1 MKIAAVG
8 RAVVRDVACLMTLL
22 GALQGLAAETE
33 SRPATSI
40 WVGEKTGGTVSNVA
54 NWRDANG
61 NAGVPTAEMLFS
73 TNAAGVSVAG
83 RIVVFDQPVSL
94 SSNLSVGGPQGSF
107 KTEDGGW
114 NCVVWRASDS
124 SDASV
129 TNGVISSPKGLYV
142 ADRSGFVEG
151 ALRIESGRY
160 VTGGGNGGQD
170 AGLSVGRYGPGYFEL
185 KGGTFKANGDVK
197 ISNSGGGTVVIGSNE
212 VSASPAVMDVDPG
225 KWTYLSYD
233 ESSQPGMLTLRKSGV
248 LKTSYITCKKPEGSS
263 IVMDGGTLAKNG
275 QNGSYTTLTPP
286 KVPITLTANGGTFEM
301 TSWGVIE
308 ANIVDADPDS
318 GTKGT
323 LIKKGAADLNFYGQ
337 KSYAGPTRIDE
348 GRLIITANTQLG
360 DLTIADGAQL
370 AVNLARSTLGSK
382 LDSSFKVRIL
392 REGATLTLTE
402 GRALKD
408 AIVCVEAEDYT
419 NPVITQDKTGVWLEG
434 TVAEGAAVARN
445 EQTGICYRL
454 LATAAE
460 EVESG
465 DTITLLKDIE
475 VNADFA
481 CKAGLTLDLGGHTLT
496 RVGMHVIS
504 FQGNTVLK
512 NGTILTKER
521 YPTGDA
527 TFLALSEGASLTI
540 ADVNV
545 GNADGHEL
553 NSAIYLRKNSTVTIS
568 GGTWYVQS
576 LLSSYW
582 TSATVSVTGGR
593 FHLHAWHSSSDG
605 YRAATLRL
613 AGGVYSLAPPRLSQ
627 DGTGVTADGF
637 VVQHVPSDLA
647 MPYHVVP
654 QAKAPYPE
662 APYTD
667 DWTFHYADQATAQA
681 AVVATVGER
690 SFTTIMDAVR
700 VAKAGDTVT
709 LVGDT
714 VSLPEQVTI
723 DKNITIEGN
732 GHFVS
737 VPQPFVAET
746 GFVAEEF
753 TQEYAAVFFIA
764 KGADAVIRNV
774 HVMGGGIV
782 NAQSTNKA
790 CYGVR
795 NEGTVFLDNVTV
807 TRSNGAVWN
816 NEDAYLYADNC
827 RFVRNC
833 RYCAGG
839 LFNHGTAVLNRTS
852 LSENR
857 SLSTGGGGGAIE
869 NGGTLYLNNC
879 VFCNNSSTEIGGA
892 INNYA
897 KGRAI
902 ALYMMNT
909 TIVGNFTQFEKDV
922 NDGDQGGGVGV
933 RAHKNPGH
941 FFSVNNLICNNYQL
955 RTENPGLTLSDV
967 RALHQE
973 FSGVPT
979 DMTNALYYTVYG
991 SLTRQGKTSDGG
1003 SVLILDESNKGNVST
1018 GVFKAYEET
1027 QRIYQNGI
1035 KSPLTITGAQLVAKD
1050 DASLNHELARYAPIS
1065 KTGSAVLGKMGVY
1078 TYFDPSGWKTN
1089 DVRMSYAPVVGD
1101 VEIGSRTAAGEM
1113 VAFGGLP
1120 MADADHMVTNY
1131 YESATGRSFGV
1142 AGASGWLEE
1151 EKVYHT
1157 VKLAGEVVN
1166 GSVSGITL
1174 YGDAYEHGTEIT
1186 LTATPG
1192 VARTFLGWFENDAG
1206 DEPVSTET
1214 VWTFQ
1219 VLKDR
1224 ILQPRFSDITP
1235 VVLNPIPKV
1244 HVTMADGQE
1253 AKRLYPI
1260 TVTTAWM
1267 GEAFPGYAAEVDR
1280 FTTVAEK
1287 EAYLTRLLEG
1297 PDEASGLKKWQAY
1310 VLGNPSG
1317 KLWINS
1323 PQYKSHNG
1331 DQLRFE
1337 MNKLAPVA
1345 GSGFQIRYR
1354 LDKRL
1359 GAEETFV
1366 RDKVNATGA
1375 FDVDV
1380 ATDPTGHYVIDL
1392 LFVPDGEATSEEYVT
1407 TVNTAGVLRVETRA
1421 ERAALAVPWTK
1432 LRPTAASEDVAAVDL
1447 VKTTN
1452 LTTGDKLY
1460 VYDGASK
1467 MYKAWQLR
1475 DSGLWEALAVYRVAD
1490 GYVDFNQAGT
1500 APEAS
1505 AVARGTGVW
1514 LQRQRTEGPVYLC
1527 GQVETASVTTPLA
1540 AGWNLVG
1547 SPTTAAC
1554 DLSQL
1559 KPANGDRIVVPTAAE
1574 PKNMTHENGVWGY
1587 LKNETYTYGGMEFVR
1602 PKRITAEPVPA
1613 GTAFWY
1619 ICPSTPREDAAIEWE
1634 NGTKGR

>member
-40 WVGEKTGGTVSNVA
+40 WVGETGGTVSNVA

-73 TNAAGVSVAG
+73 TNVAGVSVAG
-83 RIVVFDQPVSL
+83 RAVVFDQPVSL

-160 VTGGGNGGQD
+160 VTGGGNGGKD

-185 KGGTFKANGDVK
+185 KGGTFKANGDMK
-197 ISNSGGGTVVIGSNE
+197 ISNAGGGTVVIGSNE
-212 VSASPAVMDVDPG
+212 AEAIPAVMDVDPG

-233 ESSQPGMLTLRKSGV
+233 DSSQPGALTLRKSGV

-275 QNGSYTTLTPP
+275 KNGSYTTLTPP

-308 ANIVDADPDS
+308 ADIVDEAPDS

-323 LIKKGAADLNFYGQ
+323 LVKKGAADLNFYGQ

-348 GRLIITANTQLG
+348 GKLVITGGTQLG

-370 AVNLARSTLGSK
+370 AVNLARSTLGST

-445 EQTGICYRL
+445 ERTGICYRL

-481 CKAGLTLDLGGHTLT
+481 CKAGLTLDLDGHTLT

-540 ADVNV
+540 ADVDV
-545 GNADGHEL
+545 GDADGHEL
-553 NSAIYLRKNSTVTIS
+553 NSAIYLRKNCTVTIS

-593 FHLHAWHSSSDG
+593 FHLHAWHSSSDD

-654 QAKAPYPE
+654 SAE
-662 APYTD
+662 DLYTEVG
-667 DWTFHYADQATAQA
+667 WTFHYADQATAQA

-732 GHFVS
+732 GHLVS
-737 VPQPFVAET
+737 VPQPFVEKD
-746 GFVAEEF
+746 GLVAKEF

-782 NAQSTNKA
+782 KAESTNDA

-816 NEDAYLYADNC
+816 NEGAYLYADDC

-857 SLSTGGGGGAIE
+857 SLSTKGGGGAIE
-869 NGGTLYLNNC
+869 NGNTLYLNNC
-879 VFCNNSSTEIGGA
+879 VLCNNSSTEIGGA
-892 INNYA
+892 INNYHS
-897 KGRAI
+897 GRDV

-909 TIVGNFTQFEKDV
+909 TIAGNFTQSESDS
-922 NDGDQGGGVGV
+922 DQGGGIGL
-933 RAHKNPGH
+933 RAHDHAGR

-955 RTENPGLTLSDV
+955 KSTWEYKLTPSDV
-967 RALHQE
+967 RMLDNNLNVM
-973 FSGVPT
+973 SN
-979 DMTNALYYTVYG
+979 DLYYTVYG
-991 SLTRQGKTSDGG
+991 SLERQGKTAGSG
-1003 SVLILDESNKGNVST
+1003 SVLNESGNCVVGT
-1018 GVFKAYEET
+1018 DDAVFNVYEET
-1027 QRIYQNGI
+1027 QRIYQNRE
-1035 KSPLTITGAQLVAKD
+1035 KSPLKITGAQLVSKD
-1050 DASLNHELARYAPIS
+1050 DGSLNHELARYAPIS
-1065 KTGSAVLGKMGVY
+1065 KTGEAVLGANGVY
-1078 TYFDPSGWKTN
+1078 TYFDPSGWKTGA
-1089 DVRMSYAPVVGD
+1089 VKMSYAPVVGD
-1101 VEIGSRTAAGEM
+1101 VEIGSLTAAGTM
-1113 VAFGGLP
+1113 VPLADHLP

-1219 VLKDR
+1219 VLEDC

-1253 AKRLYPI
+1253 DKPLYPI

-1280 FTTVAEK
+1280 LKTVAEK
-1287 EAYLTRLLEG
+1287 ETYLTRLLEG
-1297 PDEASGLKKWQAY
+1297 TDEASGLKKWQAY

-1359 GAEETFV
+1359 GAAEAFA
-1366 RDKVNATGA
+1366 RDKVNATGS

-1380 ATDPTGHYVIDL
+1380 ATDPTGLYVIDL

-1452 LTTGDKLY
+1452 LTAGDKLY
-1460 VYDGASK
+1460 VYDGAST

-1475 DSGLWEALAVYRVAD
+1475 ESGLWEPMAVYKVAD
-1490 GYVDFNQAGT
+1490 GYVDFDKADP

-1527 GQVETASVTTPLA
+1527 GQYETASVTTPLA
-1540 AGWNLVG
+1540 AVWNLVG

-1559 KPANGDRIVVPTAAE
+1559 EPATGDRIVVPTAAE
-1574 PKNMTHENGVWGY
+1574 PKNMTWKAGTEGSPGSWGY
-1587 LKNETYTYGGMEFVR
+1587 WENRLVTKWGVTV
-1602 PKRITAEPVPA
+1602 AVPTWVENA
-1613 GTAFWY
+1613 VVPSGNAFWY
-1619 ICPSTPREDAAIEWE
+1619 IRPDNAGADELKW
-1634 NGTKGR
+1634 

>member
-1 MKIAAVG
+1 
-8 RAVVRDVACLMTLL
+8 MTLL

-40 WVGEKTGGTVSNVA
+40 WVGETDGTVSKDA

-83 RIVVFDQPVSL
+83 RTVVFDQPVSL
-94 SSNLSVGGPQGSF
+94 SSNLSVGGPEGSF
-107 KTEDGGW
+107 KTEEGDW

-124 SDASV
+124 PDASV
-129 TNGVISSPKGLYV
+129 TNGVVRSPKGLYI

-151 ALRIESGRY
+151 ALRIESGSY
-160 VTGGGNGGQD
+160 VTGGGNGGKD

-185 KGGTFKANGDVK
+185 KGGTFKANGDMK
-197 ISNSGGGTVVIGSNE
+197 ISNAGGGTVVIGSNE
-212 VSASPAVMDVDPG
+212 AEAIPAVMDVDPG

-308 ANIVDADPDS
+308 ADIVDEASDS

-323 LIKKGAADLNFYGQ
+323 LVKKGAADLNFYGQ

-348 GRLIITANTQLG
+348 GKLIITANTQLG
-360 DLTIADGAQL
+360 DLTIAAGAHL

-382 LDSSFKVRIL
+382 LDSSFTVRIL

-419 NPVITQDKTGVWLEG
+419 NLVITQDETGVWLKG

-445 EQTGICYRL
+445 ERTGICYRL

-460 EVESG
+460 EVEFG

-481 CKAGLTLDLGGHTLT
+481 CKAGLTLDLNGHTLT

-521 YPTGDA
+521 YQNGNT

-540 ADVNV
+540 ADVDV
-545 GNADGHEL
+545 GDADGHEL
-553 NSAIYLRKNSTVTIS
+553 NSAIYLRKNCTVTIS

-593 FHLHAWHSSSDG
+593 FHLHAWHSSNDD

-613 AGGVYSLAPPRLSQ
+613 AGGVYSLAPPRRSQ
-627 DGTGVTADGF
+627 DGSGVTAGGF

-654 QAKAPYPE
+654 QAE
-662 APYTD
+662 APYTEAG
-667 DWTFHYADQATAQA
+667 WTFHYADEATAQA
-681 AVVATVGER
+681 AVVATVGGR

-732 GHFVS
+732 GHLVS

-764 KGADAVIRNV
+764 KVADAVIRNV

-790 CYGVR
+790 CYGVS

-816 NEDAYLYADNC
+816 DEGAYLYADNC

-955 RTENPGLTLSDV
+955 RTENPGLKLSDV

-1003 SVLILDESNKGNVST
+1003 SVLILDESNKGDVST

-1035 KSPLTITGAQLVAKD
+1035 KSPLPIKGAQLVAKD

-1065 KTGSAVLGKMGVY
+1065 KTGEAVLGAKGVY

-1089 DVRMSYAPVVGD
+1089 DVKMSYAPVVGD
-1101 VEIGSRTAAGEM
+1101 VEIGSLTAAGEM

-1120 MADADHMVTNY
+1120 PADADHMVTNY

-1174 YGDAYEHGTEIT
+1174 YGDAYEHGTQIT

-1192 VARTFLGWFENDAG
+1192 FTRTFLGWFENDAG

-1219 VLKDR
+1219 VLEDR

-1267 GEAFPGYAAEVDR
+1267 AKTFDGYAAEVEKRD
-1280 FTTVAEK
+1280 TVEKK
-1287 EAYLTRLLEG
+1287 EAYLTGLLEE
-1297 PDEASGLKKWQAY
+1297 PDEASGLKMWQNY
-1310 VLGNPSG
+1310 VLGITPGSTDAA
-1317 KLWINS
+1317 LWINS

-1359 GAEETFV
+1359 GAAETFV

-1540 AGWNLVG
+1540 AGWNLIG

-1559 KPANGDRIVVPTAAE
+1559 EPADGDRIVVPTAAE
-1574 PKNMTHENGVWGY
+1574 PKNMTWKAGTEGSPGSWGY
-1587 LKNETYTYGGMEFVR
+1587 WENRLVTKWGVTVAVPTWVENAV
-1602 PKRITAEPVPA
+1602 VPA
-1613 GTAFWY
+1613 GNAFWY
-1619 ICPSTPREDAAIEWE
+1619 IRPDNAGADELKW
-1634 NGTKGR
+1634 

>member
-33 SRPATSI
+33 SHPATSI
-40 WVGEKTGGTVSNVA
+40 WVGETDGTVSTDA
-54 NWRDANG
+54 NWCDANG
-61 NAGVPTAEMLFS
+61 KAGVPTAEMLFS

-83 RIVVFDQPVSL
+83 RTVVFDQQVSL
-94 SSNLSVGGPQGSF
+94 SSNLSVGGPEGSF
-107 KTEDGGW
+107 KTAEGDW

-124 SDASV
+124 PDASV
-129 TNGVISSPKGLYV
+129 TNGVVRSPKGLYI

-160 VTGGGNGGQD
+160 VTGGGNGGKD

-185 KGGTFKANGDVK
+185 KGGTFKANGDMK
-197 ISNSGGGTVVIGSNE
+197 ISNAGGGTVVIGSNE
-212 VSASPAVMDVDPG
+212 AEAIPAVMDVDPG

-308 ANIVDADPDS
+308 ADIVDEASDS

-323 LIKKGAADLNFYGQ
+323 LVKKGAADLNFYGQ

-348 GRLIITANTQLG
+348 GKLIITANTQLG
-360 DLTIADGAQL
+360 DLTIAAGAHL

-382 LDSSFKVRIL
+382 LDSSFTVRIL

-419 NPVITQDKTGVWLEG
+419 NLVITQDETGVWLKG

-445 EQTGICYRL
+445 ERTGICYRL

-481 CKAGLTLDLGGHTLT
+481 CKAGLTLDLDGHTLT

-527 TFLALSEGASLTI
+527 TFLALSDGVTLTI
-540 ADVNV
+540 EDVNV
-545 GNADGHEL
+545 GDADGHEL
-553 NSAIYLRKNSTVTIS
+553 NSAIYMRKNNAVTIR
-568 GGTWYVQS
+568 GGTWYVQR
-576 LLSSYW
+576 LLSSFEM
-582 TSATVSVTGGR
+582 SSTVSVTGGR
-593 FHLHAWHSSSDG
+593 FHLHAWHSADTR

-613 AGGVYSLAPPRLSQ
+613 AGGVYSLAPPRRSQ
-627 DGTGVTADGF
+627 DGSGVTAGGF

-654 QAKAPYPE
+654 SAKAPYPDTE
-662 APYTD
+662 VG
-667 DWTFHYADQATAQA
+667 WTFHYADQATAQA

-714 VSLPEQVTI
+714 VSLPDQVTI

-732 GHFVS
+732 GHLVS

-753 TQEYAAVFFIA
+753 TQEYAAVFFIRE
-764 KGADAVIRNV
+764 GADAVIRNV

-782 NAQSTNKA
+782 KAESTNDA

-816 NEDAYLYADNC
+816 DEGAYLYADNC

-955 RTENPGLTLSDV
+955 RTENPGLKLSDV

-1003 SVLILDESNKGNVST
+1003 SVLILDESNKGDVST

-1035 KSPLTITGAQLVAKD
+1035 KSPLPIKGAQLVAKD

-1065 KTGSAVLGKMGVY
+1065 KTGEAVLGAKGVY
-1078 TYFDPSGWKTN
+1078 TYFDPSGWKKG

-1101 VEIGSRTAAGEM
+1101 VEIGSLTAAGEM

-1120 MADADHMVTNY
+1120 PADADHIVTNY

-1192 VARTFLGWFENDAG
+1192 VARTFLGWFENDQGESVTNA
-1206 DEPVSTET
+1206 T

-1219 VLKDR
+1219 VLADR
-1224 ILQPRFSDITP
+1224 VLQPRFSDITP

-1244 HVTMADGQE
+1244 HVTMADGQSD
-1253 AKRLYPI
+1253 KPLYPI

-1280 FTTVAEK
+1280 FGTVAEK
-1287 EAYLTRLLEG
+1287 EDYLTRLLER

-1359 GAEETFV
+1359 GAAETFV

-1559 KPANGDRIVVPTAAE
+1559 EPATGDRIVVPTAAE
-1574 PKNMTHENGVWGY
+1574 PKNMTWKAGTEGSPGSWGY
-1587 LKNETYTYGGMEFVR
+1587 WENRLVTKWGVTVAVPTWVENAV
-1602 PKRITAEPVPA
+1602 VPA
-1613 GTAFWY
+1613 GNAFWY
-1619 ICPSTPREDAAIEWE
+1619 IRPDNAGADELKW
-1634 NGTKGR
+1634 

>member
-1 MKIAAVG
+1 MRNISVG
-8 RAVVRDVACLMTLL
+8 RVLVAAGAAFSALCGLAEDKVLRLSGADAGNSRVMKEDWDYIRIGGNSDDDAKLFKDEDENWKPVVLTAADVAAPGVTIKK
-22 GALQGLAAETE
+22 GIYLAD
-33 SRPATSI
+33 
-40 WVGEKTGGTVSNVA
+40 GTDVKS
-54 NWRDANG
+54 
-61 NAGVPTAEMLFS
+61 
-73 TNAAGVSVAG
+73 
-83 RIVVFDQPVSL
+83 
-94 SSNLSVGGPQGSF
+94 
-107 KTEDGGW
+107 
-114 NCVVWRASDS
+114 
-124 SDASV
+124 
-129 TNGVISSPKGLYV
+129 
-142 ADRSGFVEG
+142 G
-151 ALRIESGRY
+151 ALRIESGTFTAGAEGRALSS
-160 VTGGGNGGQD
+160 GQNG
-170 AGLSVGRYGPGYFEL
+170 YGYFEM
-185 KGGTFKANGDVK
+185 KGGTLYAKGDFD
-197 ISNSGGGTVVIGSNE
+197 IACSAGGEAVIGSNE
-212 VSASPAVMDVDPG
+212 ADAIPAVVDVDAT
-225 KWTYLSYD
+225 KWTYLAVND
-233 ESSQPGMLTLRKSGV
+233 AAGKLTIRKSGT
-248 LKTSYITCKKPEGSS
+248 LKTCYISDKSKEAKSV
-263 IVMDGGTLAKNG
+263 IVLDGGTLCRNG
-275 QNGSYTTLTPP
+275 YTAD
-286 KVPITLTANGGTFEM
+286 KYGHVFVPVTIRMTANGGTLHMEADDG
-301 TSWGVIE
+301 TGVYGE
-308 ANIVDADPDS
+308 LRGDIVDDDPDS
-318 GTKGT
+318 ETKGT
-323 LIKKGAADLNFYGQ
+323 LRKTGKGELVFLNT
-337 KSYAGPTRIDE
+337 KSYAGATVIEE
-348 GRLIITANTQLG
+348 GSLVVSGYTQLG
-360 DLTIADGAQL
+360 DIEIKEGAELVLDMNGGDVDGKFSYPL
-370 AVNLARSTLGSK
+370 MKT
-382 LDSSFKVRIL
+382 
-392 REGATLTLTE
+392 GATLTLTGDAELSSTVKFRNDDRFENLQISEVE
-402 GRALKD
+402 G
-408 AIVCVEAEDYT
+408 
-419 NPVITQDKTGVWLEG
+419 VITVSGQVK
-434 TVAEGAAVARN
+434 ASAAVA
-445 EQTGICYRL
+445 EIVEPLEYFSTLPGAGAKAAAGQTVR
-454 LATAAE
+454 
-460 EVESG
+460 
-465 DTITLLKDIE
+465 LLKDVSLSGRME
-475 VNADFA
+475 F
-481 CKAGLTLDLGGHTLT
+481 KGSTLDLNGHTLT
-496 RVGMHVIS
+496 RNGTDSVIEFAGS
-504 FQGNTVLK
+504 AVVT
-512 NGTILTKER
+512 NGTILADTA
-521 YPTGDA
+521 YQAGGN
-527 TFLALSEGASLTI
+527 ALLSLPDEKNAELI
-540 ADVNV
+540 VADVNV
-545 GNADGHEL
+545 GDETGRDPFCMFNT
-553 NSAIYLRKNSTVTIS
+553 RKNATVKIRNGVWHVATMLSSYYDSGKLEIS
-568 GGTWYVQS
+568 GGSFYLRGWHTAHEDYRKGTIV
-576 LLSSYW
+576 LS
-582 TSATVSVTGGR
+582 GG
-593 FHLHAWHSSSDG
+593 L
-605 YRAATLRL
+605 
-613 AGGVYSLAPPRLSQ
+613 YSLAPPRCSWN
-627 DGTGVTADGF
+627 GTGVTAGGF
-637 VVQHVPSDLA
+637 VVQHVPDDLVT
-647 MPYHVVP
+647 PYHVVEE
-654 QAKAPYPE
+654 AKAPYAE
-662 APYTD
+662 SG
-667 DWTFHYADQATAQA
+667 WTFHYADEATARK
-681 AVVATVGER
+681 AVVAKVGEL

-732 GHFVS
+732 GHLVS
-737 VPQPFVAET
+737 VPQPYVAES

-782 NAQSTNKA
+782 NGATVNDA

-909 TIVGNFTQFEKDV
+909 TIAGNFTQSGKDL
-922 NDGDQGGGVGV
+922 DQGGGIGL
-933 RAHKNPGH
+933 RAHENPGH

-955 RTENPGLTLSDV
+955 RTENPELKWSDV
-967 RALHQE
+967 RALDQG

-991 SLTRQGKTSDGG
+991 SFTWRDKISDGG
-1003 SVLILDESNKGNVST
+1003 SVLILDESNQSGVST

-1035 KSPLTITGAQLVAKD
+1035 KSPLPITGAQLVAKD

-1065 KTGSAVLGKMGVY
+1065 KTGRAVLGTDGVY
-1078 TYFDPSGWKTN
+1078 TYFDPSGWKTGV
-1089 DVRMSYAPVVGD
+1089 VRMSYAPVVK
-1101 VEIGSRTAAGEM
+1101 IGSLTVAGEM

-1120 MADADHMVTNY
+1120 LADADHMVTNY

-1192 VARTFLGWFENDAG
+1192 FTRTFLGWFENDAG

-1219 VLKDR
+1219 VNADR

-1244 HVTMADGQE
+1244 HVTMEDGQE

-1267 GEAFPGYAAEVDR
+1267 DKTFDGYAAEVEKRD
-1280 FTTVAEK
+1280 TVEKK
-1287 EAYLTRLLEG
+1287 EAYLTDLLEG
-1297 PDEASGLKKWQAY
+1297 TDEASGLKKWQAY

-1354 LDKRL
+1354 LNKRL
-1359 GAEETFV
+1359 GAAETFV
-1366 RDKVNATGA
+1366 RDKINATGA

-1432 LRPTAASEDVAAVDL
+1432 LRPTAASEYVAAVDL

-1490 GYVDFNQAGT
+1490 EYVDFNQADP
-1500 APEAS
+1500 ALEAS

-1554 DLSQL
+1554 NLSRL
-1559 KPANGDRIVVPTAAE
+1559 VPATGDRIVVPTAAE
-1574 PKNMTHENGVWGY
+1574 PKNMTWKVGTEGSLGSWGY
-1587 LKNETYTYGGMEFVR
+1587 WENRLVTKWGVTVAVPTWVENAV
-1602 PKRITAEPVPA
+1602 VPA
-1613 GTAFWY
+1613 GNAFWY
-1619 ICPSTPREDAAIEWE
+1619 IRPDNADADELKW
-1634 NGTKGR
+1634 

>member
-22 GALQGLAAETE
+22 VALQGLAAETE
-33 SRPATSI
+33 SPPATSI
-40 WVGEKTGGTVSNVA
+40 WVGETDGTVSTDA
-54 NWRDANG
+54 NWCDANG
-61 NAGVPTAEMLFS
+61 KAGVPTAEMLFS

-83 RIVVFDQPVSL
+83 RTIVFDQQVSL

-107 KTEDGGW
+107 KTEDEGW

-129 TNGVISSPKGLYV
+129 TNGVVRSPKGLYI

-212 VSASPAVMDVDPG
+212 VGASPAVMDVDPG

-248 LKTSYITCKKPEGSS
+248 LKTSYITCKQPEGSS

-323 LIKKGAADLNFYGQ
+323 LVKQGPADLNFYGQ

-348 GRLIITANTQLG
+348 GRLIITAGTKLG

-593 FHLHAWHSSSDG
+593 FHLHAWHSSSDD

-732 GHFVS
+732 GHLVS

-753 TQEYAAVFFIA
+753 TQEYAAVFFIRE
-764 KGADAVIRNV
+764 GADAVIRNV

-782 NAQSTNKA
+782 KAESTNDA
-790 CYGVR
+790 CYGMR

-816 NEDAYLYADNC
+816 DEGAYLYADNC

-909 TIVGNFTQFEKDV
+909 TIAGNFTQSGKDL
-922 NDGDQGGGVGV
+922 DQGGGIGL
-933 RAHKNPGH
+933 RAHENPGH

-955 RTENPGLTLSDV
+955 RTENPELKWSDV
-967 RALHQE
+967 RALDQG

-991 SLTRQGKTSDGG
+991 SFTWRDKISDGG
-1003 SVLILDESNKGNVST
+1003 SVLILDESNQSGVST

-1035 KSPLTITGAQLVAKD
+1035 KSPLPITGAQLVAKD

-1065 KTGSAVLGKMGVY
+1065 KTGRAVLGTDGVY
-1078 TYFDPSGWKTN
+1078 TYFDPSGWKTG
-1089 DVRMSYAPVVGD
+1089 DVKMSYAPVVGD
-1101 VEIGSRTAAGEM
+1101 VEIGSLTAAGEM

-1120 MADADHMVTNY
+1120 MADPDHMVTNY

-1142 AGASGWLEE
+1142 VGASGWLEE

-1192 VARTFLGWFENDAG
+1192 FTRTFLGWFENDAG

-1219 VLKDR
+1219 VNADR

-1244 HVTMADGQE
+1244 HVTMEDGQE

-1267 GEAFPGYAAEVDR
+1267 DKTFDGYAAEVEKRD
-1280 FTTVAEK
+1280 TVEKK
-1287 EAYLTRLLEG
+1287 EAYLTDLLEG
-1297 PDEASGLKKWQAY
+1297 TDEASGLKKWQAY

-1354 LDKRL
+1354 LNKRL
-1359 GAEETFV
+1359 GAAETFV
-1366 RDKVNATGA
+1366 RDKINATGA

-1432 LRPTAASEDVAAVDL
+1432 LRPTVASEHVAAVDL

-1460 VYDGASK
+1460 VYDGANT

-1475 DSGLWEALAVYRVAD
+1475 ESGLWEPVAVYRVAA

-1500 APEAS
+1500 ALEAS

-1540 AGWNLVG
+1540 SGWNLVG

-1554 DLSQL
+1554 NLSQFE
-1559 KPANGDRIVVPTAAE
+1559 PATGDRIVVPTAAE
-1574 PKNMTHENGVWGY
+1574 PKNMTWKAGTEGSPGSWGY
-1587 LKNETYTYGGMEFVR
+1587 WENRLVTKWGVTVAVPTWVENAV
-1602 PKRITAEPVPA
+1602 VPA
-1613 GTAFWY
+1613 GNAFWY
-1619 ICPSTPREDAAIEWE
+1619 IRPDNAGADELKW
-1634 NGTKGR
+1634 

>member
-22 GALQGLAAETE
+22 VALQGLAAETK
-33 SRPATSI
+33 SLPATSI
-40 WVGEKTGGTVSNVA
+40 WVGETDGTVSADA

-83 RIVVFDQPVSL
+83 RTVVFDRPVSL

-114 NCVVWRASDS
+114 NCVVWQASDS

-160 VTGGGNGGQD
+160 VTGGGNGGKD

-185 KGGTFKANGDVK
+185 KGGTFKANGDMK
-197 ISNSGGGTVVIGSNE
+197 ISNAGGGTVVIGSNE
-212 VSASPAVMDVDPG
+212 AEAIPAVMDVDPG

-233 ESSQPGMLTLRKSGV
+233 DSSQPGALTLRKSGV

-263 IVMDGGTLAKNG
+263 IVMDGGTLVKNG
-275 QNGSYTTLTPP
+275 QNLSYTTLTPP
-286 KVPITLTANGGTFEM
+286 AVPITLTANGGTFQM
-301 TSWGVIE
+301 DYWCYLS
-308 ANIVDADPDS
+308 ADIVDADPEAE
-318 GTKGT
+318 TKGT
-323 LIKKGAADLNFYGQ
+323 LVKKGAADLNFIGEKHYG
-337 KSYAGPTRIDE
+337 GLMRIDE
-348 GRLIITANTQLG
+348 GALHVTAGEPLG
-360 DLTIADGAQL
+360 DLEIASGAQL
-370 AVNLARSTLGSK
+370 KINLARSA
-382 LDSSFKVRIL
+382 LDSSFEVRIL
-392 REGATLTLTE
+392 RERATLTLSE
-402 GRALKD
+402 GRALTD
-408 AIVCVEAEDYT
+408 AIVCVDTAAYEDLS
-419 NPVITQDKTGVWLEG
+419 VTQDAEGGVWLAG
-434 TVAEGAAVARN
+434 TVAESAAVVRN
-445 EQTGICYRL
+445 ERTQGRYRS
-454 LATAAE
+454 LATAANE
-460 EVESG
+460 IKSG
-465 DTITLLKDIE
+465 DTLTLLQDVE
-475 VNADFA
+475 VGANLKFER
-481 CKAGLTLDLGGHTLT
+481 GLTLNLGGHKLMRAGTAE
-496 RVGMHVIS
+496 VS
-504 FQGNTVLK
+504 FGGDTVLT

-527 TFLALSEGASLTI
+527 TFLALSDGVTLTI
-540 ADVNV
+540 EDVNV
-545 GNADGHEL
+545 GDADGHEL
-553 NSAIYLRKNSTVTIS
+553 NSAIYMRKNNAVTIR
-568 GGTWYVQS
+568 GGTWYVQR
-576 LLSSYW
+576 LLSSFEM
-582 TSATVSVTGGR
+582 SSTVSVTGGR
-593 FHLHAWHSSSDG
+593 FHLHAWHSADTR

-613 AGGVYSLAPPRLSQ
+613 AGGVYSLAPPRRSQ
-627 DGTGVTADGF
+627 DGSGVTAGGF

-654 QAKAPYPE
+654 SAKAPYPDTE
-662 APYTD
+662 VG
-667 DWTFHYADQATAQA
+667 WTFHYADQATAQA

-732 GHFVS
+732 GHLVS

-753 TQEYAAVFFIA
+753 TQEYAAVFFIRE
-764 KGADAVIRNV
+764 GADAVIRNV

-782 NAQSTNKA
+782 KAESTNDA

-816 NEDAYLYADNC
+816 DEGAYLYADNC

-909 TIVGNFTQFEKDV
+909 TIVGNFTQFEKDNV

-955 RTENPGLTLSDV
+955 RTENPGLKLSDV

-1003 SVLILDESNKGNVST
+1003 SVLILDESNKGDIST

-1035 KSPLTITGAQLVAKD
+1035 KSPLPIKGAQLVAKD

-1065 KTGSAVLGKMGVY
+1065 KTGRAVLGAKGVY

-1089 DVRMSYAPVVGD
+1089 DVKMSYAPVVGD
-1101 VEIGSRTAAGEM
+1101 VEIGSLTAAGEM

-1120 MADADHMVTNY
+1120 PADADHMVTNY

-1192 VARTFLGWFENDAG
+1192 VARTFLGWFENDQG
-1206 DEPVSTET
+1206 DKPVSTET

-1219 VLKDR
+1219 VLADR
-1224 ILQPRFSDITP
+1224 VLQPRFSDITP

-1267 GEAFPGYAAEVDR
+1267 GEAFPGYAAEVDSLE
-1280 FTTVAEK
+1280 TVAEK
-1287 EAYLTRLLEG
+1287 EAYLTDLLEKT
-1297 PDEASGLKKWQAY
+1297 DEASGLKKWQAY

-1452 LTTGDKLY
+1452 LTAGDKLY
-1460 VYDGASK
+1460 VYDGANT

-1475 DSGLWEALAVYRVAD
+1475 ESGLWEPMAVYRVAD
-1490 GYVDFNQAGT
+1490 GYVDFNQADP
-1500 APEAS
+1500 APKAS

-1527 GQVETASVTTPLA
+1527 GQVETTSVTTPLA